1 MEEVKA
7 QMKGLSREIVTELRQ
22 FQAPPMH
29 NQPTSPWTNP
39 RRTPYNDRDEREVEG
54 VKVLDRG
61 VVIVEDKNC
70 THPLIIGMNVIVA
83 CWDIVFR
90 CPRTSTLSQQ
100 FKQQKV
106 WRDAF
111 STCSR
116 IEAIPTS
123 DGLLG
128 HIRLASKRSI
138 IVPPRSELLVWG
150 RAKVGPCSSNYC
162 ALVEAMPGD
171 CGVGVAKTLVEV
183 KKGRLPVRVC
193 NPHPYSVTINRFER
207 LGRLFSVEAGDVHGV
222 DDLSLSLVED
232 GVVEVALVN
241 FAEAQMNVE
250 RPPGVVDLSERADLS
265 EPQQEQLRA
274 LLAKW
279 GKVFAQHEED
289 FGRANI
295 VQHRIP
301 TGNADPVRERYRPV
315 PPLLYKEVK
324 SLLSGM
330 LQQGVIRE
338 L

>member
-1 MEEVKA
+1 MGRLKGGGSGGGGKDGGKRTREHHEAELPQEAEDALPSRGPRRPSVKARPRWPLPDELWKDQLKREIMEEVKA

-39 RRTPYNDRDEREVEG
+39 RRTPYNDRDER
-54 VKVLDRG
+54 
-61 VVIVEDKNC
+61 
-70 THPLIIGMNVIVA
+70 
-83 CWDIVFR
+83 
-90 CPRTSTLSQQ
+90 
-100 FKQQKV
+100 
-106 WRDAF
+106 
-111 STCSR
+111 
-116 IEAIPTS
+116 
-123 DGLLG
+123 
-128 HIRLASKRSI
+128 
-138 IVPPRSELLVWG
+138 
-150 RAKVGPCSSNYC
+150 
-162 ALVEAMPGD
+162 
-171 CGVGVAKTLVEV
+171 
-183 KKGRLPVRVC
+183 
-193 NPHPYSVTINRFER
+193 
-207 LGRLFSVEAGDVHGV
+207 
-222 DDLSLSLVED
+222 VED

>member
-39 RRTPYNDRDEREVEG
+39 RRTPYNDRDER
-54 VKVLDRG
+54 
-61 VVIVEDKNC
+61 
-70 THPLIIGMNVIVA
+70 
-83 CWDIVFR
+83 VFR

>member
-1 MEEVKA
+1 MLLPGRSQMSCGKTNLKREIMEEVKA

-39 RRTPYNDRDEREVEG
+39 RRTPYNDRDER
-54 VKVLDRG
+54 
-61 VVIVEDKNC
+61 
-70 THPLIIGMNVIVA
+70 
-83 CWDIVFR
+83 
-90 CPRTSTLSQQ
+90 
-100 FKQQKV
+100 
-106 WRDAF
+106 
-111 STCSR
+111 
-116 IEAIPTS
+116 
-123 DGLLG
+123 
-128 HIRLASKRSI
+128 
-138 IVPPRSELLVWG
+138 
-150 RAKVGPCSSNYC
+150 
-162 ALVEAMPGD
+162 
-171 CGVGVAKTLVEV
+171 GVAKTLVEV

-301 TGNADPVRERYRPV
+301 TGNADPVREREHHEAELPQEAEDALPSRGPWHRKRRIV
-315 PPLLYKEVK
+315 P
-324 SLLSGM
+324 G
-330 LQQGVIRE
+330 
-338 L
+338 